1 METEGA
7 RALSPARVALNVVV
21 VFVYGAYNSLIRAQ
35 FYLTRR
41 EEERKR
47 KRRSLRRKD
56 VDERTDASFRDLV
69 AKAELDL

>member
-1 METEGA
+1 VETEGA

-35 FYLTRR
+35 SYLTRR